1 MSRANFA
8 SRIPPLSSALLT
20 AICLAISF
28 LVSGCSS
35 LSEQELKARLNMP
48 IPQLD
53 VQVLE
58 QDAVRV
64 SLSVLADDGAADFF
78 GVSLAEFGIQL
89 IWMQIENNS
98 DTDFW
103 LLPFALDPDYFSAD
117 EVALVA
123 GIDFSRKQRDALRQL
138 LRKHMMPFFLPAH
151 VTQSGYVYASYKRGG
166 RLVDVRLSGYLEA
179 VRLRFAVLLPT
190 ESFDYEKSEL
200 RELYSRVEQ
209 LPDLSESELREKLR
223 ELPCCTSSV
232 DGEGIGD
239 PLNVVLIGDG
249 RLLIAALTTSS
260 WNFTEAITVESLR
273 KMIGAA
279 IKELAFP
286 TAPVSALYVFGR
298 KQDIALQRG
307 RSTISQRNHMRLWL
321 APFRCKGVPVW
332 IGQISRDIGVKVTAK
347 SPTLTTHVIDPLVDE
362 AREYLF
368 HSLLHHDAVSQFA
381 FVRGVGEASEA
392 LPRYNLTGDPYFT
405 DGMRMVLWL
414 SREPVPPHMAID
426 LGWNESAD
434 PSREGRGEQYLVPV
448 LSAPEARD

>member
-1 MSRANFA
+1 MLRASFA
-8 SRIPPLSSALLT
+8 CHIPLFSPARF
-20 AICLAISF
+20 AAVCLAISF

-35 LSEQELKARLNMP
+35 LSEQELKARLNTP
-48 IPQLD
+48 IPQQD

-58 QDAVRV
+58 QDGVQV

-89 IWMQIENNS
+89 IWMKIENNS

-103 LLPFALDPDYFSAD
+103 LLPFAIDPDYFSAD

-123 GIDFSRKQRDALRQL
+123 GNDFSREQRAALRQL
-138 LRKHMMPFFLPAH
+138 LRKHTMPFFLPAH
-151 VTQSGYVYASYKRGG
+151 ATQSGYVYASYKRGG
-166 RLVDVRLSGYLEA
+166 RLVDVRLSGYLKA
-179 VRLRFAVLLPT
+179 VRLRFSVLLPT
-190 ESFDYEKSEL
+190 ESFDYEKSDL
-200 RELYSRVEQ
+200 RKLYAQVEQ
-209 LPDLSESELREKLR
+209 LPDLSVAELREELR
-223 ELPCCTSSV
+223 KLPCCTSNA
-232 DGEGIGD
+232 DGEGSGD
-239 PLNVVLIGDG
+239 PLNIVLIGDG

-260 WNFTEAITVESLR
+260 WNFTEAITVESIR

-286 TAPVSALYVFGR
+286 TAPVSALYAFER

-321 APFRCKGVPVW
+321 APFRCEGVPVW

-368 HSLLHHDAVSQFA
+368 HSLLHYDAVSQFA
-381 FVRGVGEASEA
+381 FVQGVGEASEA
-392 LPRYNLTGDPYFT
+392 VPRYNLTGDPYFT

-448 LSAPEARD
+448 LSAPDARD